1 MQRYDEALWN
11 GEQGAGGIS
20 WVDRSRMGPLR
31 GVIDAADAAG
41 RRNAYMHALHTLVL
55 ERELRAAAPV
65 RRALDFGCGTGRML
79 ETLARF
85 ANEVH
90 AVDREPE
97 MVAAARRYGGAYV
110 NRIECWQNGKVPF
123 ETAAF
128 DFALCSSVLCVTAS
142 DLIDASL
149 DEIARMTQ
157 VHAPLLL
164 LEQVAPARGLSLQRY
179 FTALRDAGFEPQRA
193 YAIRAASSRFTRF
206 AGSAAYMS
214 PLLYRLFARLELTH
228 VARRPRITDAYVEY
242 AIVSRRR

>member
-1 MQRYDEALWN
+1 
-11 GEQGAGGIS
+11 
-20 WVDRSRMGPLR
+20 
-31 GVIDAADAAG
+31 
-41 RRNAYMHALHTLVL
+41 
-55 ERELRAAAPV
+55 
-65 RRALDFGCGTGRML
+65 
-79 ETLARF
+79 
-85 ANEVH
+85 VH

-149 DEIARMTQ
+149 AEIARMTR

-179 FTALRDAGFEPQRA
+179 FVALREAGFEPQRA
-193 YAIRAASSRFTRF
+193 YAIRAASSRFTRL
-206 AGSAAYMS
+206 AGSYAYIPPS
-214 PLLYRLFARLELTH
+214 LYRVFARVELAH
-228 VARRPRITDAYVEY
+228 VAHRPNRSDPYIEY
-242 AIVSRRR
+242 AILSRRR